1 MMTAV
6 VANGS
11 ILIITGLG
19 IIVFRELTASRE
31 IDSGDG
37 ELGLHS
43 RLRNSLIGLIL
54 VGIGAF
60 LLVVVVAAR

>member
-11 ILIITGLG
+11 ILIIAGLG

-31 IDSGDG
+31 IDSDDG
-37 ELGLHS
+37 ELGFYS
-43 RLRNSLIGLIL
+43 RLRNSLIGLVL